1 MGKKVLVIEM
11 DCGCRAIAETKFPE
25 SLKQF
30 TQGVGGIASAGMF
43 KPKCFLD
50 GTKVVVELSM
60 PSQQGAL
67 LLLPAFQKQMKEQV
81 EKEKREKGSCIPC
94 KVFLRDG

>member
-11 DCGCRAIAETKFPE
+11 DCGDRTIAEKTFPE

-30 TQGVGGIASAGMF
+30 TSGVGGIVSAGMF

-60 PSQQGAL
+60 PSQQAAM

-81 EKEKREKGSCIPC
+81 EKETKEKGSCIPC